1 MTALVKRGVK
11 TCALTV
17 VGLLCAGI
25 VSAEMTTD
33 GIIAYWPMEDD
44 IDIEDVFGGNHG
56 VPSGDGD
63 IDVVKGHVGNALEF
77 DGTAEVLVDG
87 TDALNLAG
95 AESFSVSVWANAE
108 YDPDDD
114 DAAKQQPVVGV
125 VEGCCGSMVAQR
137 DVNGWALRY
146 DGRNAG
152 LEMEFIVHDGG
163 WQGDG
168 GFGAPLPAA
177 GEWHHYVGVL
187 DDGTTRFYF
196 DGELQMEGVAGAVA
210 SIGSET
216 DIGHAGD
223 GGFVGIIDEVAI
235 YSIALSDKQ
244 VRANFESPGLSV
256 DPVGKLATEWASLK
270 GLR

>member
-1 MTALVKRGVK
+1 
-11 TCALTV
+11 
-17 VGLLCAGI
+17 
-25 VSAEMTTD
+25 MTTD
-33 GIIAYWPMEDD
+33 GLIAYWPMEDD
-44 IDIEDVFGGNHG
+44 IDVEDLFGGNHG
-56 VPSGDGD
+56 VPGGDGD
-63 IDVVKGHVGNALEF
+63 IDVVKGFLGNGLEF
-77 DGTAEVLVDG
+77 DGTAEVHVEG

-95 AESFSVSVWANAE
+95 AESFSVSVWANAGTD
-108 YDPDDD
+108 DP
-114 DAAKQQPVVGV
+114 VIGV
-125 VEGCCGSMVAQR
+125 VAGCCGSMVAQR

-168 GFGAPLPAA
+168 GFGAPRPAP

-187 DDGTTRFYF
+187 DAGTTRFYF
-196 DGELQMEGVAGAVA
+196 DGEFQMEGAAGAVA
-210 SIGSET
+210 STGSET

-223 GGFVGIIDEVAI
+223 GGFVGIIDEAAI
-235 YSIALSDKQ
+235 YSIALTDDQ
-244 VRANFESPGLSV
+244 VRANFETPGLSV